1 MLKAYYNLTKP
12 GIVYGNVVTAAAGF
26 LLASKLHVPL
36 VLFLATLSG
45 TALVIAAACVC
56 NNYLD
61 RKIDAKMTRTSNRA
75 SVTGAIPPGRGLA
88 FAALLALLG
97 FAILVRYTNALVVS
111 LGLAAVVSYVV
122 LYGIVKRRSVH
133 GTLVGSIP
141 GAAPIVAGYCA
152 VTGRLDT
159 GALLLFLVLA
169 AWQMPHFYAIA
180 LYRLKDYKAAGLP
193 VWPAK
198 KGARSTKIQIV
209 TYIGVFIAASLLLT
223 AYHYTGYFYA
233 ILMLAVGAWWLRL
246 AIRGFYAAADA
257 KWAKKT
263 FLFSL
268 VVLMTLSVALPLG
281 SVLP

>member
-1 MLKAYYNLTKP
+1 MT
-12 GIVYGNVVTAAAGF
+12 TAAGF
-26 LLASKLHVPL
+26 LLASKLHVPFA
-36 VLFLATLSG
+36 LFAATLAG

-61 RKIDAKMTRTSNRA
+61 RKIDAKMARTSKRA
-75 SVTGAIPPGRGLA
+75 SVTGAIPVQRGLV
-88 FAALLALLG
+88 FAGLLGALG
-97 FAILVRYTNALVVS
+97 FAILVRYTNAIVVTM
-111 LGLAAVVSYVV
+111 GAVAVVSYVA
-122 LYGIVKRRSVH
+122 LYGIAKRRSVH

-180 LYRLKDYKAAGLP
+180 MYRLKDYQAAGLP
-193 VWPAK
+193 VWPAV
-198 KGARSTKIQIV
+198 KGIRSTKIQIV
-209 TYIGVFIAASLLLT
+209 AYIAVFIAASLLLT
-223 AYHYTGYFYA
+223 AYHYTGYIYA
-233 ILMLAVGAWWLRL
+233 VLMLAVGAWWLRL
-246 AIRGFYAAADA
+246 AIRGFYAANDA